1 MNCSKCGTAAPV
13 NAKACPVCGTA
24 LQPSDADE
32 TIAGNVTQG
41 AVAAKSATADDETA
55 VGSAFPPVRNVVAD
69 VLTPPP
75 SSSQSSGTS
84 TGLDRTSS
92 VDFGPRYRVTRL
104 LGQGGMGAVYLAYD
118 QDLGRQV
125 ALKLV
130 KPELMVYPGAMERF
144 RQELLLASKI
154 SHRNVL
160 RIHDLG
166 DVSGMKFISMA
177 YVDGEDLHQVLVREG
192 RLPLDRMLNIARQLC
207 AALDAAHSEGVAHR
221 DLKPQNI
228 MLAKDDHV
236 YVTDFGLAKSLGA
249 ANGMTQSGEM
259 LGTPRYM
266 APEQVE
272 AKHVDARTDIYALG
286 LIFYEM
292 LTGDVPFTAEST
304 LQLMYKRANEPSPP
318 PTTINPDI
326 PDWLNNIVMKC
337 LERDPANRYQSSKEI
352 LDDID
357 AQRKPPASQV
367 TPSAVAAPAG
377 LVTRTGEQGKS
388 RRSVWAAAAAV
399 LVIGLGVGGWLFFKR
414 SNQTLSEK
422 DTIVISDFNNKTGDP
437 VFDDT
442 LKQALAVGL
451 GQSPFL
457 NVLSDGKV
465 RATLGQMNQPAGE
478 RLTEETAREV
488 CQRMGSKAVISGSI
502 ASLGNE
508 YVIGLNAVNCAT
520 GDSLAREQVQATG
533 KEKVL
538 DALGSA
544 AAKLRGELGESLP
557 SVQKFDVPLDQATT
571 SSLEALKAYSL
582 GRKKS
587 SAEAIPFY
595 EHAIALD
602 PNFAAAYTR
611 LGIMYR
617 NLGEP
622 AKAKDYITKAFRLS
636 EHVSE
641 RDKFYIASS
650 YYLFGTGEMEKAIQT
665 YQLWVQSY
673 PRDWL
678 PLLNLGVAYGV
689 VGQYQ
694 KAADATVESLK
705 LYPENVTAYE
715 NLAGF
720 YLAMGRFPEALETT
734 NQAFARKL
742 DEEVFHTNLYGLAF
756 VQGDSAAM
764 AQQAAWFN
772 GKADVENEVLGL
784 ESNTE
789 AYFGRAEK
797 ARELTRQAVASAQG
811 SHNQEMAA
819 FWSGEAAM
827 WEALFGNYPAARKLV
842 DAALSIAP
850 ESPEAKSQSA
860 LALAVAGDTARSQA
874 LADKLNQ
881 DFSLFT
887 VIQSNWLPMIRG
899 QLDINR
905 KAAPSAIESLQAT
918 GPYEL
923 GQGFGQINYSCL
935 YPVYIRGQAYLAGS
949 QGTAAAGEFQKI
961 LDHRGLVQ
969 NCPTGALAHLGLARA
984 SVLQKDMARAKAAY
998 QDFLTLWKDAD
1009 PDIPI
1014 YKQAKAE
1021 YATLQ

>member
-1 MNCSKCGTAAPV
+1 
-13 NAKACPVCGTA
+13 
-24 LQPSDADE
+24 
-32 TIAGNVTQG
+32 
-41 AVAAKSATADDETA
+41 
-55 VGSAFPPVRNVVAD
+55 
-69 VLTPPP
+69 
-75 SSSQSSGTS
+75 
-84 TGLDRTSS
+84 
-92 VDFGPRYRVTRL
+92 
-104 LGQGGMGAVYLAYD
+104 MGAVYLAYD

-154 SHRNVL
+154 SHRNIL

-166 DVSGMKFISMA
+166 DAGGMKFISMA
-177 YVDGEDLHQVLVREG
+177 YVDGEDLYHLLVREG
-192 RLPLDRMLNIARQLC
+192 RLPLDRMLSIARQLC

-221 DLKPQNI
+221 DLKPQNV
-228 MLAKDDHV
+228 MLGKDDHV
-236 YVTDFGLAKSLGA
+236 YVTDFGLAKSLGVA
-249 ANGMTQSGEM
+249 DGMTQSGEM

-286 LIFYEM
+286 LVFYEM

-318 PTTINPDI
+318 PKTINPDI
-326 PDWLNNIVMKC
+326 PDWLSNIVMKC
-337 LERDPANRYQSSKEI
+337 LERDPANRYQSANEI
-352 LDDID
+352 LADID
-357 AQRKPPASQV
+357 AQRKPEVQPSTA
-367 TPSAVAAPAG
+367 SAVAAPS
-377 LVTRTGEQGKS
+377 EQAARSFVPSKS
-388 RRSVWAAAAAV
+388 RRSIWIAAAAV
-399 LVIGLGVGGWLFFKR
+399 LVIGLGVGGWLYFKR
-414 SNQTLSEK
+414 PARTLTEK
-422 DTIVISDFNNKTGDP
+422 DTIVLADFNNKTGDP

-457 NVLSDGKV
+457 NVLSDGRV
-465 RATLGQMNQPAGE
+465 RATMREMNRPAGDK
-478 RLTEETAREV
+478 LTEDVAREI
-488 CQRMGSKAVISGSI
+488 CQRAASKAVISGSI
-502 ASLGNE
+502 SNLGSE
-508 YVIGLNAVNCAT
+508 YVVGLNAINCAT
-520 GDSLAREQVQATG
+520 GDSLAREQVQAAG

-538 DALGSA
+538 DALGNA

-587 SAEAIPFY
+587 SADAIPFY
-595 EHAIALD
+595 EHAIAID
-602 PNFAAAYTR
+602 PNFASAYTR
-611 LGIMYR
+611 LGLMYS
-617 NLGEP
+617 NLGQP
-622 AKAKDYITKAFRLS
+622 AKAKQYITKAFQLS
-636 EHVSE
+636 EHSSE
-641 RDKFYIASS
+641 RDKLYIASS
-650 YYLFGTGEMEKAIQT
+650 YYLYGTGEIEKAIQT
-665 YQLWVQSY
+665 YQTWVQSY

-694 KAADATVESLK
+694 KAAEATVESLK

-720 YLAMGRFPEALETT
+720 YLVMGRFPEALDTS
-734 NQAFARKL
+734 NRAFARKL
-742 DEEVFHTNLYGLAF
+742 DEEVLHTNLYGLAF

-772 GKADVENEVLGL
+772 GKSEVENEVLGL
-784 ESNTE
+784 EANTE
-789 AYFGRAEK
+789 AYYGKAGK

-811 SHNQEMAA
+811 AHNQEMAA

-827 WEALFGNYPAARKLV
+827 WEALFGNYAAARELA

-850 ESPEAKSQSA
+850 GSSEAKSRA
-860 LALAVAGDTARSQA
+860 TLALATTGDAARAQS

-881 DFSLFT
+881 DFPLFT
-887 VIQSNWLPMIRG
+887 MVQSNWLPTILG
-899 QLDINR
+899 QLEINR
-905 KAAPSAIESLQAT
+905 EVPSKAIELLQAAVR
-918 GPYEL
+918 YEL
-923 GQGFGQINYSCL
+923 GLEFSQINYSCV
-935 YPVYIRGQAYLAGS
+935 YPAYIRGQAYLGAG
-949 QGTAAAGEFQKI
+949 QGAAAAAEFQKI

-984 SVLQKDMARAKAAY
+984 YALQKETVKARAAY

-1014 YKQAKAE
+1014 YKQAQAE
-1021 YATLQ
+1021 YAKLQ